1 MESQGQQP
9 GLAPALSSEGRPMGR
24 GLVPGLATLP
34 SWLIL
39 ATSLGLALAIS
50 YGFLG
55 SSWMQYVAEWT
66 ADWTSR
72 ALNLVGTSTRVNGT
86 ILASDSFA

>member
-9 GLAPALSSEGRPMGR
+9 GLETVLSSGGRPMGR
-24 GLVPGLATLP
+24 GLVPGPATLR

-39 ATSLGLALAIS
+39 AASLGLALAIY

-55 SSWMQYVAEWT
+55 SSWMQYVA
-66 ADWTSR
+66 
-72 ALNLVGTSTRVNGT
+72 
-86 ILASDSFA
+86 